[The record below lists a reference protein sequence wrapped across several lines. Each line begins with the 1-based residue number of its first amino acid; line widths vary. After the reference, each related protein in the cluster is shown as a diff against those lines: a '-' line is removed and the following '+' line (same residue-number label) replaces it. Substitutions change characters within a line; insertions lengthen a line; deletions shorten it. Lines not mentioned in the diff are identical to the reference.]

1 MKKVILMM
9 MMAVAV
15 VACSNSPQELELP
28 QTEKDVIGYAR
39 QHVGEMV
46 EGETFTIDG
55 IDTLLSDDIP
65 ALKADE
71 CSVEA
76 NEVLGDVYITWK
88 RYRHELES
96 VRMKPQYD
104 GYWRLVYKVGVG
116 NATIRILMDSTGT
129 VPVMTEDEFCERMNK
144 LKCNGDGSGLPK
156 FHF

>member
-1 MKKVILMM
+1 
-9 MMAVAV
+9 MAVAV
-15 VACSNSPQELELP
+15 VVACSSSPQAVELS
-28 QTEKDVIGYAR
+28 QTEKDVIEYAR
-39 QHVGEMV
+39 QRVGEMV
-46 EGETFTIDG
+46 HGKTFTNEG

-88 RYRHELES
+88 RYRHEFER

-104 GYWRLVYKVGVG
+104 GYWRLVYKVGID
-116 NATIRILMDSTGT
+116 NATIRILMDSTGK

-144 LKCNGDGSGLPK
+144 LKCNGDGSALPK